1 MYTYKMVRASK
12 TSSSSDKQSATP
24 ASAPVVAA
32 TPVPVVENV
41 EKAASA
47 KKATRKPKVEATPV
61 VESTPAPALTAT
73 TPVVDAPEV
82 AVASSSAAP
91 VSDSVILMLNDFG
104 AKLQA
109 FAGQFSSLK
118 TDFRHLERQVSRKIK
133 SAEKLS
139 SRKKK
144 SSANRQPSGFVKPTR
159 ISDELAKFL
168 GKEIGTHM
176 ARTVVSKEIND
187 YIRSNGLQDKTNG
200 RKINADNKLSSL
212 LKLSKDDELTYF
224 NLQKYMKHHFI
235 KEEPVVVTATA

>member
-1 MYTYKMVRASK
+1 MVRASK
-12 TSSSSDKQSATP
+12 TSSSDKQSATP
-24 ASAPVVAA
+24 APVVAA
-32 TPVPVVENV
+32 TPAPVVENV
-41 EKAASA
+41 EKVAAA
-47 KKATRKPKVEATPV
+47 KKATRKPKAEATPV
-61 VESTPAPALTAT
+61 VESAPAPVVAATPA
-73 TPVVDAPEV
+73 PVVDAPEV
-82 AVASSSAAP
+82 AAASSGTAP
-91 VSDSVILMLNDFG
+91 VSDSVVLMLNDFG
-104 AKLQA
+104 AKLQV

-187 YIRSNGLQDKTNG
+187 YIRTNGLQDKTNG

-235 KEEPVVVTATA
+235 KEEPVATA

>member
-1 MYTYKMVRASK
+1 MVRASK
-12 TSSSSDKQSATP
+12 SSSSSATTSAPVVSATP
-24 ASAPVVAA
+24 AP
-32 TPVPVVENV
+32 TPVPVEAV
-41 EKAASA
+41 AASEKVA
-47 KKATRKPKVEATPV
+47 KKSVRKQPKAETPAAPV
-61 VESTPAPALTAT
+61 VSAAPSPVPSPTPAPASNATDVPENSTAT
-73 TPVVDAPEV
+73 
-82 AVASSSAAP
+82 ASAQ

-104 AKLQA
+104 AKLQV

-118 TDFRHLERQVSRKIK
+118 TDFKLLERQVSRKIK
-133 SAEKLS
+133 NVEKLS

-224 NLQKYMKHHFI
+224 NLQRYMKHHFI
-235 KEEPVVVTATA
+235 KEEPVATA

>member
-24 ASAPVVAA
+24 APVVAA
-32 TPVPVVENV
+32 TPAPVVENV
-41 EKAASA
+41 EKVATA
-47 KKATRKPKVEATPV
+47 KKATRKPKAETTPV
-61 VESTPAPALTAT
+61 VDAAPAPVVAATPA
-73 TPVVDAPEV
+73 PVVDAPEV
-82 AVASSSAAP
+82 AAASSGAAP
-91 VSDSVILMLNDFG
+91 VSDSVVLMLNDFG
-104 AKLQA
+104 AKLQV

-187 YIRSNGLQDKTNG
+187 YIRTNGLQDKTNG

-235 KEEPVVVTATA
+235 KEEPVATA